1 MLLRIQKQNNQ
12 ALLCIVILFV
22 TVITTDTVYMGT
34 NLNVLFQKIPQI
46 LLAGITVLLLLF
58 SCLIGK
64 TFRAERLAFLL
75 VLNLCIVTTA
85 ACFVD
90 FRTGYLF
97 KCILVTF
104 SFFVTQLFDLKT
116 FAQIF
121 NKVIVFLAAV
131 SLFCFAAEAV
141 NHNVF
146 SFAPRI
152 YNSVG
157 YGFRNL
163 FLYVQS
169 DEGFALRNYG
179 IYREPG
185 VYQMF
190 LIVALIFEL
199 YCFERPHL
207 KRMVVYITTLLT
219 TLSSTGLIALGIWG
233 LLAYVKRNT
242 ISKKVKVG
250 MVFLGGLIFILV
262 ISLFPS
268 ICIELAQKVF
278 GKFSLENESFLAR
291 WGSIVL
297 NLKMWLEH
305 PVFGVGM
312 TNAGPLYEQ
321 ESVQVFGT
329 LIRDNT
335 NTLLVQFAVHGTIF
349 GLLWLSGFIK
359 GARALGKTQ
368 MERCLI
374 FLIVGILS
382 IGENVTF
389 SPFGNV
395 LMMYGLMYFNSN
407 GTVGN
412 EENPDE

>member
-1 MLLRIQKQNNQ
+1 MLLRVQKQNNK
-12 ALLCIVILFV
+12 ALLYLVILFV

-34 NLNVLFQKIPQI
+34 NLNVFFQKIPQI
-46 LLAGITVLLLLF
+46 FLAGITVLLLFF
-58 SCLIGK
+58 SCLIRK
-64 TFRAERLAFLL
+64 TFRAGRLVFILL
-75 VLNLCIVTTA
+75 LNLCIVATA
-85 ACFVD
+85 VCFTD

-116 FAQIF
+116 FAGVF
-121 NKVIVFLAAV
+121 NRVIAFLAAI
-131 SLFCFAAEAV
+131 SLVCFSAEAV

-169 DEGFALRNYG
+169 DAGFALRNYG

-199 YCFERPHL
+199 YYFKQPNI
-207 KRMVVYITTLLT
+207 KRMVVYMATLLT
-219 TLSSTGLIALGIWG
+219 TLSSTGLLAMGAWI

-242 ISKKVKVG
+242 VSEKIKAG
-250 MVFLGGLIFILV
+250 MLILGCLTFFMGIC
-262 ISLFPS
+262 LFPS
-268 ICIELAQKVF
+268 IFLELAEKVF

-305 PVFGVGM
+305 PIFGVGM

-321 ESVQVFGT
+321 ESIRVFGT

-359 GARALGKTQ
+359 GACALGKSK
-368 MERCLI
+368 MEKGLI
-374 FLIVGILS
+374 FLIVVILS

-395 LMMYGLMYFNSN
+395 LMMYGLMYFGSSASA
-407 GTVGN
+407 GS